1 MSDVEHQNIAQNA
14 QRVQEGNEIYPLVAL
29 KSVVVFPHN
38 SHALVIGREK
48 MVRATEEAMMQPEHT
63 MVAVMQHSTEIADP
77 QAQDLFQIGTL
88 IEVSSI
94 KRQQDGTIQALV
106 RGIQRVRITE
116 LLEDEP
122 FLHARVSVQ
131 QEQQHKGPQADA
143 LIRYATHLFE
153 RYAQLNRRFSTED
166 INSIIVLK
174 TLSRLSDTLGAH
186 VITDVQQQQDLLE
199 TFDPMERLNKICV
212 ILGNEIEILELEGTI
227 RSRVHSQVDRSQKE
241 FYLREQ
247 LRAIQEELGMETSS
261 ETDELRVKLK
271 EKALPGDVAVKV
283 RKEIDRLERTPTQSA
298 EITVLRSY
306 IDWILAL
313 PWNERTED
321 RFDLLETRRILDAD
335 HYGLE
340 VIKERIIEFLAV
352 RQLRQQLLKRQEQ
365 RGMGGAATQ
374 SESQGQILCFIGPPG
389 VGKTSLGQSIAHA
402 LGRKFARISL
412 GGVHDEA
419 EIRGHR
425 RTYVG
430 ALPGRIIQSMKT
442 VGVRNP
448 VFLLDEI
455 DKLASEYRGDPASA
469 LLEVLDPQQNSTFT
483 DHYMEV
489 PFDLSEVFFICTGNV
504 KYQIPR
510 PLADRMD
517 IIELPGYILDE
528 KVNIGL
534 RHILP
539 KVLNEH
545 GLTPEQLKIPQAVMQ
560 HVVTDYTREAGVR
573 NLERQLATISRK
585 AARRVLEKPNT
596 RLRLTTHNLEYY
608 LGAPRYSS
616 APPVQRSKIGAA
628 MGLGVTEN
636 GGMLLS
642 VEVVTMVG
650 KGELLITG
658 QLGDVMHES
667 ARAALSYIRTRA
679 DELHIDPNFQENNDL
694 HIHLPENALPKDGP
708 SAGITI
714 ATAIISALTRRPIR
728 DNLAMT
734 GEITLLGSV
743 LGIGGLKEKVL
754 AAHQA
759 NITQLIIPTENKN
772 DLAEIPAKIRQSLQF
787 TLVDNMDQVIAAALL
802 EAPQGEEPETYAR
815 PPLRL
820 DEYHETR
827 DPHDTIT
834 RRSSIIA
841 NEQWEQDGIDPSAF
855 MIPPVEQ
862 HPHDAP
868 QAHAKP
874 DDA

>member
-1 MSDVEHQNIAQNA
+1 
-14 QRVQEGNEIYPLVAL
+14 
-29 KSVVVFPHN
+29 
-38 SHALVIGREK
+38 
-48 MVRATEEAMMQPEHT
+48 
-63 MVAVMQHSTEIADP
+63 MVAVMQRSTEISDP
-77 QAQDLFQIGTL
+77 QLQDIFQTGTL

-94 KRQQDGTIQALV
+94 QRPQDGTIQAFV
-106 RGIQRVRITE
+106 RGLQRVTITE
-116 LLEDEP
+116 LLDDEP
-122 FLHARVSVQ
+122 FPQARISALT
-131 QEQQHKGPQADA
+131 EPYYKGAQADA
-143 LIRYATHLFE
+143 LVRYATNLFE
-153 RYAQLNRRFSTED
+153 RYAQLNRRYSAED
-166 INSIIVLK
+166 INSIITLK
-174 TLSRLSDTLGAH
+174 TLPRLSDTLGAH
-186 VITDVQQQQDLLE
+186 VITDITQQQDLLE
-199 TFDPMERLNKICV
+199 TLDPMERLNKICV
-212 ILGNEIEILELEGTI
+212 ILGNEIEILELETTI
-227 RSRVHSQVDRSQKE
+227 RSRVRSQVDRSQKE

-261 ETDELRVKLK
+261 EADELRLKLK
-271 EKALPGDVAVKV
+271 EKNVPKEVAEKI
-283 RKEIDRLERTPTQSA
+283 RKEIDRLERTPAQSA

-306 IDWILAL
+306 IDWVLAL
-313 PWNERTED
+313 PWNERTTD
-321 RFDLLETRRILDAD
+321 HFNLAETRRILEEE
-335 HYGLE
+335 HYGLDM
-340 VIKERIIEFLAV
+340 IKERIIEFLAV
-352 RQLRQQLLKRQEQ
+352 RQLRQQLLTRQTQ
-365 RGMGGAATQ
+365 KQAGGHIGPMVK
-374 SESQGQILCFIGPPG
+374 SGSQGQILCLIGPPG

-455 DKLASEYRGDPASA
+455 DKLSSEYRGDPAAA
-469 LLEVLDPQQNSTFT
+469 LLEVLDSQQNHTFT
-483 DHYMEV
+483 DHYLEV

-534 RHILP
+534 RHLLP

-545 GLTPEQLKIPQAVMQ
+545 GLTPEQLRIPQAAMQ
-560 HVVTDYTREAGVR
+560 HIVTDYTREAGVR

-585 AARRVLEKPNT
+585 VARRVLEKPTT
-596 RLRLTTHNLEYY
+596 RLRLTAHGLEQY
-608 LGAPRYSS
+608 LGAARYSN

-628 MGLGVTEN
+628 MGLAVTEN

-650 KGELLITG
+650 KGELLVTG
-658 QLGDVMHES
+658 QLGEVMHES

-679 DELHIDPNFQENNDL
+679 DELQIDPSFQENNDI

-714 ATAIISALTRRPIR
+714 ATAIISALTRRPVR
-728 DNLAMT
+728 SNLAMT

-759 NITQLIIPTENKN
+759 NITHLIIPLENKN
-772 DLAEIPAKIRQSLQF
+772 ELVTIPAKIRHSLHF
-787 TLVDNMDQVIAAALL
+787 TLVDNMDQVVDAALL
-802 EAPQGEEPETYAR
+802 DAPTPELQASPTIDEPVM
-815 PPLRL
+815 
-820 DEYHETR
+820 HE
-827 DPHDTIT
+827 PHDVARHPGLLT
-834 RRSSIIA
+834 
-841 NEQWEQDGIDPSAF
+841 NEQWEQEDPAVF
-855 MIPPVEQ
+855 IIPSIEQ
-862 HPHDAP
+862 SIHDAP
-868 QAHAKP
+868 HAQRKH
-874 DDA
+874 DNEQK

>member
-1 MSDVEHQNIAQNA
+1 MSDLERQDSIQNGQGAQED
-14 QRVQEGNEIYPLVAL
+14 VYPLVAL
-29 KSVVVFPHN
+29 KNVVVFPHN
-38 SHALVIGREK
+38 SQALVIGREK
-48 MVRATEEAMMQPEHT
+48 MVRAVEEAMMKPNHT
-63 MVAVMQHSTEIADP
+63 MVAVMQRSTEISDP
-77 QAQDLFQIGTL
+77 QLQDIFQTGTL

-94 KRQQDGTIQALV
+94 QRPQDGTIQAFV
-106 RGIQRVRITE
+106 RGLQRVTITE
-116 LLEDEP
+116 LLDDEP
-122 FLHARVSVQ
+122 FPQARISALT
-131 QEQQHKGPQADA
+131 EPYYKGAQADA
-143 LIRYATHLFE
+143 LVRYATNLFE
-153 RYAQLNRRFSTED
+153 RYAQLNRRYSAED
-166 INSIIVLK
+166 INSIITLK
-174 TLSRLSDTLGAH
+174 TLPRLSDTLGAH
-186 VITDVQQQQDLLE
+186 VITDITQQQDLLE
-199 TFDPMERLNKICV
+199 TLDPMERLNKICV
-212 ILGNEIEILELEGTI
+212 ILGNEIEILELETTI
-227 RSRVHSQVDRSQKE
+227 RSRVRSQVDRSQKE

-261 ETDELRVKLK
+261 EADELRLKLK
-271 EKALPGDVAVKV
+271 EKNVPKEVAEKI
-283 RKEIDRLERTPTQSA
+283 RKEIDRLERTPAQSA

-306 IDWILAL
+306 IDWVLAL
-313 PWNERTED
+313 PWNERTTD
-321 RFDLLETRRILDAD
+321 HFNLAETRRILEEE
-335 HYGLE
+335 HYGLDM
-340 VIKERIIEFLAV
+340 IKERIIEFLAV
-352 RQLRQQLLKRQEQ
+352 RQLRQQLLTRQTQ
-365 RGMGGAATQ
+365 KQAGGHIGPMVK
-374 SESQGQILCFIGPPG
+374 SGSQGQILCLIGPPG

-455 DKLASEYRGDPASA
+455 DKLSSEYRGDPAAA
-469 LLEVLDPQQNSTFT
+469 LLEVLDSQQNHTFT
-483 DHYMEV
+483 DHYLEV

-534 RHILP
+534 RHLLP

-545 GLTPEQLKIPQAVMQ
+545 GLTPEQLRIPQAAMQ
-560 HVVTDYTREAGVR
+560 HIVTDYTREAGVR

-585 AARRVLEKPNT
+585 VARRVLEKPTT
-596 RLRLTTHNLEYY
+596 RLRLTAHGLEQY
-608 LGAPRYSS
+608 LGAARYSN

-628 MGLGVTEN
+628 MGLAVTEN

-650 KGELLITG
+650 KGELLVTG
-658 QLGDVMHES
+658 QLGEVMHES

-679 DELHIDPNFQENNDL
+679 DELQIDPSFQENNDI

-714 ATAIISALTRRPIR
+714 ATAIISALTRRPVR
-728 DNLAMT
+728 SNLAMT

-759 NITQLIIPTENKN
+759 NITHLIIPLENKN
-772 DLAEIPAKIRQSLQF
+772 ELVTIPAKIRHSLHF
-787 TLVDNMDQVIAAALL
+787 TLVDNMDQVVDAALL
-802 EAPQGEEPETYAR
+802 DAPAPELQASPTIDEPVM
-815 PPLRL
+815 
-820 DEYHETR
+820 HE
-827 DPHDTIT
+827 PHDVARHPGLLT
-834 RRSSIIA
+834 
-841 NEQWEQDGIDPSAF
+841 NEQWEQEDPDVF
-855 MIPPVEQ
+855 IIPSIEQ
-862 HPHDAP
+862 SIHDAP
-868 QAHAKP
+868 HAQRKH
-874 DDA
+874 DNEQK